1 MADKKKK
8 PNMIAEMGM
17 RMGLRPDTRK
27 KLPKAPPMSPVR
39 SLAKLNDAEFNKLQK
54 AVENYTKEK
63 GPTAV
68 AALFKSF
75 NQGRDKNQYYKNVDT
90 AEQLVP
96 MVKAEAKKRKS
107 KSTVK
112 KSAGMSVGRANYPGK
127 KKPQEGPMYDPRKTT
142 VKPKK
147 KTVKKKGGGSIG
159 CSHNRLY

>member
-1 MADKKKK
+1 MADK
-8 PNMIAEMGM
+8 
-17 RMGLRPDTRK
+17 K

-39 SLAKLNDAEFNKLQK
+39 SLAKLSDAEFNKLQK
-54 AVENYTKEK
+54 AVEKYTKEK

-75 NQGRDKNQYYKNVDT
+75 NEGRDRKQYYKNVDT

-96 MVKAEAKKRKS
+96 MVKAEAKKRKA

-127 KKPQEGPMYDPRKTT
+127 KKPKEKPMYDPRTTT
-142 VKPKK
+142 VKPNKKTTKK
-147 KTVKKKGGGSIG
+147 KSGGSVG
-159 CSHNRLY
+159 THNRLY

>member
-1 MADKKKK
+1 MA
-8 PNMIAEMGM
+8 N
-17 RMGLRPDTRK
+17 TRK

-39 SLAKLNDAEFNKLQK
+39 GIAKMSDAEFNKLQK
-54 AVENYTKEK
+54 AVKKYTKEK
-63 GPTAV
+63 GPVAV

-75 NQGRDKNQYYKNVDT
+75 NEGRDRKQYYKNVDT

-96 MVKAEAKKRKS
+96 IVKAEAKKRKA

-112 KSAGMSVGRANYPGK
+112 KLAGGSVGRANYMDK
-127 KKPQEGPMYDPRKTT
+127 KKPKEKPMYDPRKTT

-147 KTVKKKGGGSIG
+147 KTVKKKNGGKLG